1 VDSVDNVCCANNGY
15 HLTPNQHGTNMQNP
29 SGIKLSTFILV
40 SLFSL
45 TPLSS
50 QAVEEITFTGGRPL
64 NEYQP
69 SIIVPILTEAF
80 KRNGFRFKAV
90 HHPGLRSLLYS
101 STGSLDGE
109 LHRVYDFHEVSG
121 GKYPDLI
128 RIESEMLIVWRGVFA
143 TKEIK
148 FETWD
153 DLKGYRIAYTR
164 GRKSM
169 EKILLQFLLTKQIIV
184 CDNDIQAFKMLSKGL
199 VDLVLTGS
207 RGGDNLLEKHSQFS
221 NITKLKEISPVRIYS
236 YIHKKHQ
243 QLAAKIAETI
253 EQMKKDGSYEKIVGV
268 VNNSSRL

>member
-1 VDSVDNVCCANNGY
+1 MKKSFVMKLWTFCLVFLCA
-15 HLTPNQHGTNMQNP
+15 
-29 SGIKLSTFILV
+29 
-40 SLFSL
+40 L

-50 QAVEEITFTGGRPL
+50 QAVEDITFTGGRPL
-64 NEYQP
+64 SEYQP

-80 KRNGFRFKAV
+80 KRNGIRFKALY
-90 HHPGLRSLLYS
+90 HPSLRSLLYS

-128 RIESEMLIVWRGVFA
+128 RIESEMLTVWRGVFA

-153 DLKGYRIAYTR
+153 DLKGYRVAYTR

-169 EKILLQFLLTKQIIV
+169 EKILHQYLLAKHIV
-184 CDNDIQAFKMLSKGL
+184 VSDSDIQAFEMLSDGL
-199 VDLVLTGS
+199 VDLVLAGS
-207 RGGDNLLEKHSQFS
+207 RVGDSLLENYSQFS
-221 NITKLKEISPVRIYS
+221 NITKIKKISPIRIYS

-243 QLAAKIAETI
+243 QLAAKIADTI
-253 EQMKKDGSYEKIVGV
+253 EQMKKDGTYARIVEA
-268 VNNSSRL
+268 VNKSIE